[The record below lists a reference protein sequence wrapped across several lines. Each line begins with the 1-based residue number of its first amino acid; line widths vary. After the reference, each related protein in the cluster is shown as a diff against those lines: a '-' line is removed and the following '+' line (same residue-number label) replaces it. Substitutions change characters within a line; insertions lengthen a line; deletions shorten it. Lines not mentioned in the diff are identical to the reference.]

1 MKDEENKVWR
11 KYLLKKLKYFQE
23 AWSWSFYLTTI
34 NVSLIILL
42 GVRKKQISFFVP
54 FFRNIFF
61 FMVIVIITE
70 RFNIHFSRITLLV
83 ATWPFL
89 LGCAPNFID
98 VSLLYYWNWYKSLPT
113 ATLLHNFQNIS
124 QAFDT
129 NGAMEIGLN
138 SFQFGKHS
146 FHFGVRNWNCK

>member
-1 MKDEENKVWR
+1 MKKIEVWR
-11 KYLLKKLKYFQE
+11 KYLLKNLKSFQE
-23 AWSWSFYLTTI
+23 AWSWSFRLTTI
-34 NVSLIILL
+34 FFFFDYFTRSQ
-42 GVRKKQISFFVP
+42 KKQISFFVP
-54 FFRNIFF
+54 IFRNIFF
-61 FMVIVIITE
+61 FMVTVIITE
-70 RFNIHFSRITLLV
+70 RFNIHFSRITLLL

-124 QAFDT
+124 QSFNT

-146 FHFGVRNWNCK
+146 FQFSVRNWNCK